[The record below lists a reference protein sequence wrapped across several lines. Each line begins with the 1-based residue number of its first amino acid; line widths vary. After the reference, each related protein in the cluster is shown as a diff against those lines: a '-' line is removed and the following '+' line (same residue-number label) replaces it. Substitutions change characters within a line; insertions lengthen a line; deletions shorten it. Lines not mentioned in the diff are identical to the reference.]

1 VSRCLFV
8 TLGTEKYVEVPPP
21 PGIWDLRSLAK
32 PRVRDSIPP
41 SGVVHSHV
49 LSLVTSEQL

>member
-8 TLGTEKYVEVPPP
+8 TLGTEKYVEVSP

-41 SGVVHSHV
+41 SGVVHSHL